1 MYNIVTKKSGRFYF
15 VLLTM
20 GMLWGIM
27 ISPKVFAQKVSN
39 ANITGK
45 VVDQY
50 GNPVS
55 DVTITMKNSD
65 FKVVTGT
72 DGVFSF
78 QMKKGDVLR
87 LSHPEFIHKEV
98 KVNKLKNTERV
109 FKVTLNEQF
118 IKNKET
124 VSGPYE
130 SKNKKNFLGSAATV
144 YTDELSSMM
153 GTTILPALQGRMAGL
168 NVSQFAGARA
178 HQIAANSRNDLAGSI
193 PLFGEGFYSDNT
205 EFSVGS
211 RGNAPIVVVDGIQR
225 ELYSLDPEAI
235 E

>member
-27 ISPKVFAQKVSN
+27 ISPKVFAQGVSN

-72 DGVFSF
+72 DGAFTF

-144 YTDELSSMM
+144 YTDKLSSMM

-211 RGNAPIVVVDGIQR
+211 RGNAPTSCLPPKVSAIVH
-225 ELYSLDPEAI
+225 
-235 E
+235 